1 MSAMRRRKAIPD
13 VADSCKK
20 RYEEEYK
27 QKVKLIE
34 RRANEELD
42 RLRDVE
48 DRRLQNNYQIK
59 MAKNL
64 DALDECENERKVL
77 KEQLK
82 EDEIALKAYQRLLLQ
97 QPESKKQELLQQA
110 SRRLQVTRIQ
120 SEIATAQKVIRA
132 MKKLDNY
139 EEIEKQ
145 EKKIKRLKK
154 QLLMMRPVQENEEI
168 IEEEIEI
175 LENEFNYLDVN
186 ADRQKKERETARN
199 KRKKRKPLK
208 L

>member
-1 MSAMRRRKAIPD
+1 MRRRRAIPD

-20 RYEEEYK
+20 KYEEEYK
-27 QKVKLIE
+27 QKVKTIE

-42 RLRDVE
+42 RLRDAE

-59 MAKNL
+59 MARNL

-110 SRRLQVTRIQ
+110 SRRLQVARIE
-120 SEIATAQKVIRA
+120 SEVQKAQKVIRA

-154 QLLMMRPVQENEEI
+154 QLLLMRPVQENEEI

-175 LENEFNYLDVN
+175 LENEFNYLDVKE
-186 ADRQKKERETARN
+186 DRQKKERERAKN
-199 KRKKRKPLK
+199 KKQKRKPLK

>member
-27 QKVKLIE
+27 QKVKTIE

-59 MAKNL
+59 MARNL

-175 LENEFNYLDVN
+175 LENEFNYLDVK

-199 KRKKRKPLK
+199 KRKKRKPLI

>member
-1 MSAMRRRKAIPD
+1 MSAMRRRRAIPD

-20 RYEEEYK
+20 KYEEEYK
-27 QKVKLIE
+27 QKVKTIE

-42 RLRDVE
+42 RLRDAE

-59 MAKNL
+59 MARNL
-64 DALDECENERKVL
+64 DALDECKNERKVL

-110 SRRLQVTRIQ
+110 SRRLQVARIE
-120 SEIATAQKVIRA
+120 SEVQKAQKVIRA

-154 QLLMMRPVQENEEI
+154 QLLLMRPVQENEEI

-175 LENEFNYLDVN
+175 LENEFNYLDVKE
-186 ADRQKKERETARN
+186 DRQKKERERAKN
-199 KRKKRKPLK
+199 KRQKRKPLK